1 MYEDINLDNFPIFY
15 DEDEIE
21 YLSLS
26 NFGSQLMRDI
36 TYLKEE
42 YYEAKNELKITST
55 MLETFLKYR
64 VLSFA
69 NSIGFINHNSIE
81 GYNESVVVPFI
92 DCFQKIIP
100 DGAQSMA
107 QYSMKKNDKNEYF
120 FEIVSTKDIK
130 NNQEISLEWKKL
142 SNQDSLLYY
151 GFIQKGNKLLSTFY
165 VNVFNDV
172 FKEDLGVDVN
182 KNFNDIAKRNIYDI
196 NSEFL
201 ESDVVQS
208 YKNIS
213 MLFDKYKNKKEG
225 RYEMMVHNLNYYLDV
240 YDKELSE
247 GNINLHIKGNTKRK
261 MIKEI
266 MKIEESILI
275 NKINYIKSIIQDIK
289 EKNHNIDDL

>member
-1 MYEDINLDNFPIFY
+1 
-15 DEDEIE
+15 
-21 YLSLS
+21 
-26 NFGSQLMRDI
+26 
-36 TYLKEE
+36 
-42 YYEAKNELKITST
+42 
-55 MLETFLKYR
+55 
-64 VLSFA
+64 
-69 NSIGFINHNSIE
+69 
-81 GYNESVVVPFI
+81 
-92 DCFQKIIP
+92 
-100 DGAQSMA
+100 
-107 QYSMKKNDKNEYF
+107 MKKNDKNEYF

-130 NNQEISLEWKKL
+130 KNQEISLEWKKL

-172 FKEDLGVDVN
+172 FKGDLGIDIN
-182 KNFNDIAKRNIYDI
+182 KNFSDIAKRNMYDI

-201 ESDVVQS
+201 KSDVVQS

-225 RYEMMVHNLNYYLDV
+225 RYEMMVDNLNYYLDV

-247 GNINLHIKGNTKRK
+247 GNINLKIKGNTKRK